1 MSYSMTQAVIDML
14 KEWPEGETRS
24 LRQMSR
30 LTERNLKRHGIND
43 DALDSVVSARV
54 RERKEIFGISS
65 VRGISRYKKVSKE
78 NRHG

>member
-1 MSYSMTQAVIDML
+1 MTQAVIDML

-65 VRGISRYKKVSKE
+65 VRGISRYKKVCKE
-78 NRHG
+78 NHHG